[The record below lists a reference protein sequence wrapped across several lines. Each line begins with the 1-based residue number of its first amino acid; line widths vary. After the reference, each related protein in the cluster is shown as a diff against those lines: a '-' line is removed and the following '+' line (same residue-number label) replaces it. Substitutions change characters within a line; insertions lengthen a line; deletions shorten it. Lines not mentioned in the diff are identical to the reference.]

1 MCKLDVR
8 LTKCFSQCPN
18 FQETWCFVSLNLVQL
33 LIIQSYFYL
42 QIQSYKEINMI
53 ILLSSTSHDRY
64 KPDIANGIT
73 SFILFSL
80 MCNYIFKLYPHNDFL
95 LDNNEVHII
104 TFLEVNVKN
113 KIIEIL
119 PDNKTKILL
128 IITKTGV
135 IQIICALF

>member
-1 MCKLDVR
+1 
-8 LTKCFSQCPN
+8 
-18 FQETWCFVSLNLVQL
+18 
-33 LIIQSYFYL
+33 
-42 QIQSYKEINMI
+42 MI
-53 ILLSSTSHDRY
+53 
-64 KPDIANGIT
+64 
-73 SFILFSL
+73 
-80 MCNYIFKLYPHNDFL
+80 FL

>member
-1 MCKLDVR
+1 
-8 LTKCFSQCPN
+8 
-18 FQETWCFVSLNLVQL
+18 
-33 LIIQSYFYL
+33 
-42 QIQSYKEINMI
+42 
-53 ILLSSTSHDRY
+53 
-64 KPDIANGIT
+64 
-73 SFILFSL
+73 